1 MGDAYSTHTT
11 HAFHTKFQHYN
22 ITHKATL
29 ASLSHTINNTT
40 KEISHQ
46 LNGLL
51 IYVTICTYVS
61 LNTKESMSD
70 MSIKDINHKDCE
82 KFAIKRTILKLRVG
96 EMLVTKLAT
105 WYGCGLSARPPIVN
119 ELKRKLA
126 II

>member
-51 IYVTICTYVS
+51 IYVIIYTCVS
-61 LNTKESMSD
+61 LNTK
-70 MSIKDINHKDCE
+70 K
-82 KFAIKRTILKLRVG
+82 A
-96 EMLVTKLAT
+96 
-105 WYGCGLSARPPIVN
+105 
-119 ELKRKLA
+119 
-126 II
+126 